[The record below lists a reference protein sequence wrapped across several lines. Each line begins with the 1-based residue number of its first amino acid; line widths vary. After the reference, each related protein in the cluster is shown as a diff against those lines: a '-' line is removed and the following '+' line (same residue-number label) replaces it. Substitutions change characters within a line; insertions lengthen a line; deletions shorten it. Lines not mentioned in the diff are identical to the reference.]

1 MIMIRRVL
9 IAVLVVLLLAG
20 AFLLMDFRVA
30 QSNTQANTTFGSGT
44 NNAGAPPQ
52 PMPVYVW
59 IEEKDSLSTGLR
71 DALVAELVASGRFNP
86 QVLPAA
92 PKPTAGDV
100 PLLRV
105 WVERPGLS
113 WTPFYA
119 QADMLVRFG
128 FSTYTHEISFE
139 DDSPITTP
147 ATPWA
152 LYGEG
157 NVNLVDRSFGLIS
170 LRGYWSHLGQQA
182 AEKIVAELVR
192 AIP

>member
-1 MIMIRRVL
+1 MIRRALL
-9 IAVLVVLLLAG
+9 IVFGLLLLAG
-20 AFLLMDFRVA
+20 AFLLLDFRLA
-30 QSNTQANTTFGSGT
+30 NSNTRANTTFGSGT
-44 NNAGAPPQ
+44 NNNGAPPQ

-71 DALVAELVASGRFNP
+71 DALAEELRASGRFNP

-92 PKPTAGDV
+92 PKPQPGDV

-128 FSTYTHEISFE
+128 FSTYTTQISFE
-139 DDSPITTP
+139 DNDPITTP
-147 ATPWA
+147 ASPWA

-157 NVNLVDRSFGLIS
+157 DVNLVDRSFGLIS

-192 AIP
+192 VMP

>member
-1 MIMIRRVL
+1 MILIRRAL
-9 IAVLVVLLLAG
+9 IALLVLMLLAG
-20 AFLLMDFRVA
+20 AFLLVDFRVA
-30 QSNTQANTTFGSGT
+30 RSNTRANTSFASGT
-44 NNAGAPPQ
+44 NNAGTPLQ

-71 DALVAELVASGRFNP
+71 DALVEQLQASGRFNP

-92 PKPTAGDV
+92 PKPQPTDV

-105 WVERPGLS
+105 WIERPGLS

-128 FSTYTHEISFE
+128 FSTYTTDISFE
-139 DDSPITTP
+139 DDAPITTP
-147 ATPWA
+147 ASPWA

-157 NVNLVDRSFGLIS
+157 QANLVDQSFGLIS
-170 LRGYWSHLGQQA
+170 LRGYWSHLAQQA
-182 AEKIVAELVR
+182 AEKITAELVR
-192 AIP
+192 VMP